1 MRLRDKLGSPT
12 GLIVQGFAAGALL
25 FFTVHPLKPG
35 EAPTAAPAGGVAIV
49 AVTGA

>member
-1 MRLRDKLGSPT
+1 MRLRDKLRSPT
-12 GLIVQGFAAGALL
+12 GLVVQGFAAGAFL

-35 EAPTAAPAGGVAIV
+35 ETPTTPPTGGVAIV